1 MRPSRPLRSLALLLM
16 LVLAACGRA
25 APATRTPAPD
35 AAATA
40 TRAAELAQLATLTAP
55 TATGAATPTGVP
67 PPTGTAPPAPSLPAS
82 PTAPP
87 VATATARAT
96 APPPATATPPPAPS
110 PTGTAGPT
118 TTLSVY
124 FFRDGTLA
132 AARRQVPATR
142 AVGEAAVR
150 ELLAGPT
157 PAERALGYATE
168 VPGDAAFLDL
178 TITDRLATV
187 DLSRAYAPG
196 GAPTAGRAAQVVF
209 TLTQFPTVDGVRL
222 RLAGRP
228 VAVVGGEGAVLDR
241 SVGRAD
247 YEALSP
253 AILVESPVAG
263 ERVASP
269 LRLRGT
275 ANTFEAAFVVKLV
288 GPDGRALVE
297 RGATATSGSGTR
309 GTFDLS
315 VPFAVERA
323 GRGTLI
329 VFEESARDGGPI
341 HVVEIPL
348 DLRR

>member
-16 LVLAACGRA
+16 LVLAACGSA

-40 TRAAELAQLATLTAP
+40 TRAAERAQLATLTAP
-55 TATGAATPTGVP
+55 PATGAATPTGVP
-67 PPTGTAPPAPSLPAS
+67 PPTGTAPPAP
-82 PTAPP
+82 
-87 VATATARAT
+87 
-96 APPPATATPPPAPS
+96 PPAAATPPPAPS
-110 PTGTAGPT
+110 RTGTAGPT
-118 TTLSVY
+118 TALAVY

-132 AARRQVPATR
+132 AARRHVPATR

-178 TITDRLATV
+178 AIADRLATV
-187 DLSRAYAPG
+187 DLSRAFAPG
-196 GAPTAGRAAQVVF
+196 GAPAAGRVAQVVF

-228 VAVVGGEGAVLDR
+228 VAVVGGAGAVLDR
-241 SVGRAD
+241 PVGRAD

-323 GRGTLI
+323 GRGTLL
-329 VFEESARDGGPI
+329 VFEESARDGAPI